1 MARAIVWTH
10 EAVSDLEAIADYI
23 NRDSAAYAAA
33 VVRELLDAGNSLERL
48 SQRGRIVPETQRTTI
63 RELIVGE
70 YRLIYRVER
79 VRIVIVT
86 IIHGR
91 RDLRKLWSKGNRNK
105 KT

>member
-1 MARAIVWTH
+1 MARTIVWTH

-23 NRDSAAYAAA
+23 SRGSAAYAGA
-33 VVRELLDAGNSLERL
+33 VVRELLVAGNSLDRF

-70 YRLIYRVER
+70 NRLIYRLER
-79 VRIVIVT
+79 ARIVIVT
-86 IIHGR
+86 IVHGR

>member
-10 EAVSDLEAIADYI
+10 EAVSDLEAIAAYI
-23 NRDSAAYAAA
+23 GRDSAAYAAA
-33 VVRELLDAGNSLERL
+33 VVRELLDAGYSLDTF

-70 YRLIYRVER
+70 YRLIYRLER
-79 VRIVIVT
+79 ARIVIVT
-86 IIHGR
+86 IVHGR

>member
-1 MARAIVWTH
+1 MARTVVWTY

-23 NRDSAAYAAA
+23 GRDSAAYAAA
-33 VVRELLDAGNSLERL
+33 LVRKLLDAGNSLNTF
-48 SQRGRIVPETQRTTI
+48 SQKGRIVPETQRTTI

-70 YRLIYRVER
+70 YRLIYRIER

-86 IIHGR
+86 IVHGR
-91 RDLRKLWSKGNRNK
+91 RDLRKLRSKGNRNK